1 MAQPE
6 VTFASPEEQL
16 QYSIKVLA
24 QAGFT
29 PVQIERIRNEAGV
42 GKNKIPYDKETTG
55 WRRFM
60 VQELLAARMSN
71 RQISE
76 VLQLSKETVNADR
89 KHNREIWTQEILK
102 SQDTW
107 RAQLL
112 REQAELKEMAIQGFH
127 ASKHRRTI
135 TTNEESGSNI
145 VKIEETAGESSFLT
159 VAKGCLEQQAKMLGL
174 FDIKPQQ
181 EEKSGYK
188 NFLDNL
194 SSQIQKVKEAE
205 RTAGDRAVAIEAKAE
220 FDEDGEPTGKSRPM
234 LSAEPDDDQ
243 DEETNVYDEQ
253 A

>member
-6 VTFASPEEQL
+6 ITFQSPEEQL
-16 QYSIKVLA
+16 QYSIKVLS

-29 PVQIERIRNEAGV
+29 PLQIERIRNEAGV
-42 GKNKIPYDKETTG
+42 GKNKVPYDKETTG

-71 RQISE
+71 RQIAE
-76 VLQLSKETVNADR
+76 VLQLSKETVNGDR

-112 REQAELKEMAIQGFH
+112 REQAELKEMAVQGFH
-127 ASKHRRTI
+127 ASKKRRTI
-135 TTNEESGSNI
+135 FTREGTDESSI
-145 VKIEETAGESSFLT
+145 KIEETAGESSFLT

-194 SSQIQKVKEAE
+194 SSQIQKVKDAE
-205 RTAGDRAVAIEAKAE
+205 RTSTDRATAIEAKAE
-220 FDEDGEPTGKSRPM
+220 FDDDGEPAGSSRPM
-234 LSAEPDDDQ
+234 LSAQPDD
-243 DEETNVYDEQ
+243 EPSEP
-253 A
+253 

>member
-6 VTFASPEEQL
+6 ITFQSPEEQL
-16 QYSIKVLA
+16 QYSIKVLS

-29 PVQIERIRNEAGV
+29 PLQIERIRNEAGV

-76 VLQLSKETVNADR
+76 ALNLSKETVNADR

-112 REQAELKEMAIQGFH
+112 REQAELKEMAVQGFH
-127 ASKHRRTI
+127 ASKKRRTI
-135 TTNEESGSNI
+135 ITKEGTDESTI
-145 VKIEETAGESSFLT
+145 KIEETAGESSFLT

-188 NFLDNL
+188 NFLDSL
-194 SSQIQKVKEAE
+194 SSQIAKVKEAE
-205 RTAGDRAVAIEAKAE
+205 RTATDRATAIEAKAE
-220 FDEDGEPTGKSRPM
+220 FDDDGNPTGKSKPM
-234 LSAEPDDDQ
+234 LSAQPDDEPS
-243 DEETNVYDEQ
+243 EE
-253 A
+253 

>member
-6 VTFASPEEQL
+6 ITFQSPEEQL
-16 QYSIKVLA
+16 QYSIKVLS

-29 PVQIERIRNEAGV
+29 PLQIERIRNEAGV

-76 VLQLSKETVNADR
+76 ALNLSKETVNADR

-112 REQAELKEMAIQGFH
+112 REQAELKEMAVQGFH
-127 ASKHRRTI
+127 ASKKRRTVI
-135 TTNEESGSNI
+135 TKEGTDESTI
-145 VKIEETAGESSFLT
+145 KVEETAGESSFLT

-188 NFLDNL
+188 NFLDSL
-194 SSQIQKVKEAE
+194 SSQIAKVKEAE
-205 RTAGDRAVAIEAKAE
+205 RTATDRATAIEAKAE
-220 FDEDGEPTGKSRPM
+220 FDENGEPTGKSKPM
-234 LSAEPDDDQ
+234 LSAQPDDEPS
-243 DEETNVYDEQ
+243 EE
-253 A
+253 

>member
-6 VTFASPEEQL
+6 ITFANPEEQL
-16 QYSIKVLA
+16 QYSIKVLS

-29 PVQIERIRNEAGV
+29 PLQIERIRNEAGV

-76 VLQLSKETVNADR
+76 ALNLSKETVNADR

-112 REQAELKEMAIQGFH
+112 REQAELKEMAVQGFH
-127 ASKHRRTI
+127 ASKKRRTI
-135 TTNEESGSNI
+135 ITKEGTDESTI
-145 VKIEETAGESSFLT
+145 KIEETAGESSFLT

-188 NFLDNL
+188 NFLDSL
-194 SSQIQKVKEAE
+194 SSQIAKVKEAE
-205 RTAGDRAVAIEAKAE
+205 RTATDRATAIEATAE
-220 FDEDGEPTGKSRPM
+220 FDDDGNPAGQSRPM
-234 LSAEPDDDQ
+234 LPAIDASM
-243 DEETNVYDEQ
+243 ETK
-253 A
+253 

>member
-1 MAQPE
+1 MPLPDIS
-6 VTFASPEEQL
+6 FNDPEEQL
-16 QYSIKVLA
+16 QYSLKVLT

-29 PVQIERIRNEAGV
+29 PLQIERIRNDVGV
-42 GKNKIPYDKETTG
+42 GKNKIPYDKESTG

-76 VLQLSKETVNADR
+76 VLNLSKETVNADR
-89 KHNREIWTQEILK
+89 KHNREIWTQQILK

-112 REQAELKEMAIQGFH
+112 REQAELKDMAVQGFH

-135 TTNEESGSNI
+135 ITKEGSDESTI
-145 VKIEETAGESSFLT
+145 KIEETAGESSFLT

-205 RTAGDRAVAIEAKAE
+205 RTATDRATAIEAKAE
-220 FDEDGEPTGKSRPM
+220 FDDDGEPAGKSRPM
-234 LSAEPDDDQ
+234 LSAQP
-243 DEETNVYDEQ
+243 EED
-253 A
+253 

>member
-6 VTFASPEEQL
+6 ITFQSPEEQL
-16 QYSIKVLA
+16 QYSIKVLS

-29 PVQIERIRNEAGV
+29 PLQIERIRNEAGV

-76 VLQLSKETVNADR
+76 VLNLSKETVNADR

-112 REQAELKEMAIQGFH
+112 REQAELKEMAVQGFH
-127 ASKHRRTI
+127 ASKKRRTI
-135 TTNEESGSNI
+135 ITKEGTDESTI
-145 VKIEETAGESSFLT
+145 KIEETAGESSFLT

-188 NFLDNL
+188 NFLDSL
-194 SSQIQKVKEAE
+194 SSQIAKVKEAE
-205 RTAGDRAVAIEAKAE
+205 RTATDRAVAIEAKAE
-220 FDEDGEPTGKSRPM
+220 FDDDGNPTGKSKPM
-234 LSAEPDDDQ
+234 LSAQPDDEPNEKP
-243 DEETNVYDEQ
+243 DEE
-253 A
+253 

>member
-1 MAQPE
+1 MPQPE
-6 VTFASPEEQL
+6 ITFQNPEEQL
-16 QYSIKVLA
+16 QYSLKVLS

-29 PVQIERIRNEAGV
+29 PLQIERIRNESGV
-42 GKNKIPYDKETTG
+42 GKNKVPYDKETTG

-60 VQELLAARMSN
+60 VQELLASRMSN

-76 VLQLSKETVNADR
+76 VLNLSKETVNGDR
-89 KHNREIWTQEILK
+89 KHNRDIWTQEILK

-112 REQAELKEMAIQGFH
+112 REQAELKEMAVQGFH
-127 ASKHRRTI
+127 ASKKRRTI
-135 TTNEESGSNI
+135 ITKEGTEESTI
-145 VKIEETAGESSFLT
+145 KIEETAGESSFLT

-194 SSQIQKVKEAE
+194 SSQIAKVQDAE
-205 RTAGDRAVAIEAKAE
+205 RTSKDRATAIEVKAE
-220 FDEDGEPTGKSRPM
+220 FDDDGEPVGQSRPM
-234 LSAEPDDDQ
+234 LSAEPEDKEK
-243 DEETNVYDEQ
+243 EE
-253 A
+253 

>member
-6 VTFASPEEQL
+6 ITFQSPEEQL
-16 QYSIKVLA
+16 QYSIKVLS
-24 QAGFT
+24 QAGFS

-76 VLQLSKETVNADR
+76 ALNLSKETVNADR

-112 REQAELKEMAIQGFH
+112 KEQAELKEMAVQGFH
-127 ASKHRRTI
+127 ASKKRRTI
-135 TTNEESGSNI
+135 ITKEGTDESTI
-145 VKIEETAGESSFLT
+145 KIEETAGESSFLT

-188 NFLDNL
+188 NFLDSL
-194 SSQIQKVKEAE
+194 SSQIAKVKEAE
-205 RTAGDRAVAIEAKAE
+205 RTATDRATAIEAKAE
-220 FDEDGEPTGKSRPM
+220 FDDDGNPTGKSRPM
-234 LSAEPDDDQ
+234 LSAQP
-243 DEETNVYDEQ
+243 DEEQNKE
-253 A
+253 

>member
-6 VTFASPEEQL
+6 ITFQSPEEQL
-16 QYSIKVLA
+16 QYSIKVLS

-29 PVQIERIRNEAGV
+29 PLQIERIRNEAGV

-76 VLQLSKETVNADR
+76 ALNLSKETVNADR

-112 REQAELKEMAIQGFH
+112 REQAELKEMAVQGFH
-127 ASKHRRTI
+127 ASKKRRTI
-135 TTNEESGSNI
+135 ITKEGTDEST

-188 NFLDNL
+188 NFLDSL
-194 SSQIQKVKEAE
+194 SSQIAKVKEAE
-205 RTAGDRAVAIEAKAE
+205 RTATDRATAIEAKAE
-220 FDEDGEPTGKSRPM
+220 FDDDGNPTGKSKPM
-234 LSAEPDDDQ
+234 LSAQPEDDG
-243 DEETNVYDEQ
+243 EEQSKE
-253 A
+253 

>member
-6 VTFASPEEQL
+6 ITFQSPEEQL
-16 QYSIKVLA
+16 QYSIKVLS

-29 PVQIERIRNEAGV
+29 PLQIERIRNEAGV

-76 VLQLSKETVNADR
+76 VLNLSKETVNADR

-112 REQAELKEMAIQGFH
+112 REQAELKEMAVQGFH
-127 ASKHRRTI
+127 ASKKRRTI
-135 TTNEESGSNI
+135 ITKEGTDESTI
-145 VKIEETAGESSFLT
+145 KIEETAGESSFLT

-188 NFLDNL
+188 NFLDSL
-194 SSQIQKVKEAE
+194 SSQIAKVKEAE
-205 RTAGDRAVAIEAKAE
+205 RNASDRATAIEAKAE
-220 FDEDGEPTGKSRPM
+220 FDDDGNPAGQSRPM
-234 LSAEPDDDQ
+234 LPAIDASMEK
-243 DEETNVYDEQ
+243 E
-253 A
+253 

>member
-6 VTFASPEEQL
+6 ITFQSPEEQL
-16 QYSIKVLA
+16 QYSIKVLS

-29 PVQIERIRNEAGV
+29 PLQIERIRNEAGV

-76 VLQLSKETVNADR
+76 ALNLSKETVNADR

-112 REQAELKEMAIQGFH
+112 REQAELKEMAVQGFH
-127 ASKHRRTI
+127 ASKKRRTI
-135 TTNEESGSNI
+135 ITKEGTDESTI
-145 VKIEETAGESSFLT
+145 KIEETAGESSFLT

-188 NFLDNL
+188 NFLDSL
-194 SSQIQKVKEAE
+194 SSQIAKVKEAE
-205 RTAGDRAVAIEAKAE
+205 RTATDRATAIEAKAE
-220 FDEDGEPTGKSRPM
+220 FDDDGNPTGKSKPM
-234 LSAEPDDDQ
+234 LSAQPDD
-243 DEETNVYDEQ
+243 EPGKE
-253 A
+253 

>member
-6 VTFASPEEQL
+6 ITFDAPEDQL
-16 QYSIKVLA
+16 QYSLKVLT

-29 PVQIERIRNEAGV
+29 PLQIERIRNEVGV
-42 GKNKIPYDKETTG
+42 GKNKIPYDKESTG

-71 RQISE
+71 RQIAE
-76 VLQLSKETVNADR
+76 VLNLSKETVNKDR
-89 KHNREIWTQEILK
+89 TQNREIWTQQILK

-112 REQAELKEMAIQGFH
+112 REQAELKEMAVQGFH
-127 ASKHRRTI
+127 ASKKRRTV
-135 TTNEESGSNI
+135 TTSEQTGTT
-145 VKIEETAGESSFLT
+145 VKVEETAGESSFLT
-159 VAKGCLEQQAKMLGL
+159 VAKGCLEQQAKILGL

-188 NFLDNL
+188 NFLDSL
-194 SSQIQKVKEAE
+194 SSQIAKVKEAE
-205 RTAGDRAVAIEAKAE
+205 RTANDRAVAIEAKAE
-220 FDEDGEPTGKSRPM
+220 FDDDGNPAGNSKPM
-234 LSAEPDDDQ
+234 LSALP
-243 DEETNVYDEQ
+243 DEEEGDGEDSDKDD

>member
-6 VTFASPEEQL
+6 ITFQNPEEQL
-16 QYSIKVLA
+16 QYSIKVLS

-29 PVQIERIRNEAGV
+29 PLQIERIRNEAGV

-76 VLQLSKETVNADR
+76 VLNLSKETVNADR

-112 REQAELKEMAIQGFH
+112 REQAELKEMAVQGFH
-127 ASKHRRTI
+127 ASKKRRTI
-135 TTNEESGSNI
+135 ITKEGTDESTI
-145 VKIEETAGESSFLT
+145 KIEETAGESSFLT

-188 NFLDNL
+188 NFLDSL
-194 SSQIQKVKEAE
+194 SSQIAKVKEAE
-205 RTAGDRAVAIEAKAE
+205 RTATDRATAIEAKAE
-220 FDEDGEPTGKSRPM
+220 FDDDGEPAGKSKPM
-234 LSAEPDDDQ
+234 LSAQPDD
-243 DEETNVYDEQ
+243 EPSKE
-253 A
+253 

>member
-6 VTFASPEEQL
+6 ITFQSPEEQL
-16 QYSIKVLA
+16 QYSIKVLS

-71 RQISE
+71 RQIAE
-76 VLQLSKETVNADR
+76 ALNLSKETVNGDR

-112 REQAELKEMAIQGFH
+112 REQAELKEMAVQGFH
-127 ASKHRRTI
+127 ASKKRRTI
-135 TTNEESGSNI
+135 ITKEGTDESTI
-145 VKIEETAGESSFLT
+145 KIEETAGESSFLT

-188 NFLDNL
+188 NFLDSL
-194 SSQIQKVKEAE
+194 SSQIAKVKEAE
-205 RTAGDRAVAIEAKAE
+205 RTATDRATAIEAKAE
-220 FDEDGEPTGKSRPM
+220 FDDDGNPTGKSKPM
-234 LSAEPDDDQ
+234 LSAQPEDDGEGPGKEPS
-243 DEETNVYDEQ
+243 EE
-253 A
+253 

>member
-1 MAQPE
+1 
-6 VTFASPEEQL
+6 
-16 QYSIKVLA
+16 
-24 QAGFT
+24 
-29 PVQIERIRNEAGV
+29 VQIERIRNEAGV

-76 VLQLSKETVNADR
+76 ALNLSKETVNADR

-112 REQAELKEMAIQGFH
+112 REQAELKEMAVQGFH
-127 ASKHRRTI
+127 ASKKRRTVI
-135 TTNEESGSNI
+135 TKEGTDESTI
-145 VKIEETAGESSFLT
+145 KIEETAGESSFLT

-188 NFLDNL
+188 NFLDSL
-194 SSQIQKVKEAE
+194 SSQIAKVKEAE
-205 RTAGDRAVAIEAKAE
+205 RTATDRATAIEAKAE
-220 FDEDGEPTGKSRPM
+220 FDDDGNPAGKSKPM
-234 LSAEPDDDQ
+234 LSAQPDD
-243 DEETNVYDEQ
+243 EPSKE
-253 A
+253 

>member
-1 MAQPE
+1 
-6 VTFASPEEQL
+6 
-16 QYSIKVLA
+16 
-24 QAGFT
+24 
-29 PVQIERIRNEAGV
+29 VQIERIRNEAGV

-76 VLQLSKETVNADR
+76 ALNLSKETVNADR

-112 REQAELKEMAIQGFH
+112 REQAELKEMAVQGFH
-127 ASKHRRTI
+127 ASKKRRTI
-135 TTNEESGSNI
+135 ITKEGTDESTI
-145 VKIEETAGESSFLT
+145 KIEETAGESSFLT

-188 NFLDNL
+188 NFLDSL
-194 SSQIQKVKEAE
+194 SSQIAKVKEAE
-205 RTAGDRAVAIEAKAE
+205 RTATDRATAIEAKAE
-220 FDEDGEPTGKSRPM
+220 FDDDGNPTGKSKPM
-234 LSAEPDDDQ
+234 LSAQPDD
-243 DEETNVYDEQ
+243 EPGKE
-253 A
+253 

>member
-6 VTFASPEEQL
+6 ITFQSPEEQL
-16 QYSIKVLA
+16 QYSIKVLS
-24 QAGFT
+24 QAGFS

-76 VLQLSKETVNADR
+76 ALNLSKETVNADR

-112 REQAELKEMAIQGFH
+112 REQAELKEMAVQGFH
-127 ASKHRRTI
+127 ASKKRRTI
-135 TTNEESGSNI
+135 ITKEGTDESTI
-145 VKIEETAGESSFLT
+145 KIEETAGESSFLT

-188 NFLDNL
+188 NFLDSL
-194 SSQIQKVKEAE
+194 SSQIAKVKEAE
-205 RTAGDRAVAIEAKAE
+205 RTATDRATAIEAKAE
-220 FDEDGEPTGKSRPM
+220 FDENGEPTGKSKPM
-234 LSAEPDDDQ
+234 LSAQPDD
-243 DEETNVYDEQ
+243 EPSKE
-253 A
+253 

>member
-6 VTFASPEEQL
+6 ITFQSPEEQL
-16 QYSIKVLA
+16 QYSIKVLS
-24 QAGFT
+24 QAGFS

-76 VLQLSKETVNADR
+76 ALNLSKETVNADR

-112 REQAELKEMAIQGFH
+112 REQAELKEMAVQGFH
-127 ASKHRRTI
+127 ASKKRRTI
-135 TTNEESGSNI
+135 ITKEGTDESTI
-145 VKIEETAGESSFLT
+145 KIEETAGESSFLT

-188 NFLDNL
+188 NFLDSL
-194 SSQIQKVKEAE
+194 SSQIAKVKEAE
-205 RTAGDRAVAIEAKAE
+205 RTATDRATAIEAKAE
-220 FDEDGEPTGKSRPM
+220 FDDDGNPAGKSRPM
-234 LSAEPDDDQ
+234 LSAQP
-243 DEETNVYDEQ
+243 DEEPNKE
-253 A
+253 